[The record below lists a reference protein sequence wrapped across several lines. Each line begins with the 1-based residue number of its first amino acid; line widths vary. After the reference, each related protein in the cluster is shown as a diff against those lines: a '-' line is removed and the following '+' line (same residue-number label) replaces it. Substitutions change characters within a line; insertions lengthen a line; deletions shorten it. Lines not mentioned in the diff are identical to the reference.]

1 MAARG
6 RFPYRGGF
14 LEPDMDTPMATNPS
28 RIAGRTPP
36 PAAARVRESSAEPA
50 HGMTPVAGAKIQ
62 LLRRLEASGSC
73 EAVFLAEDLLQART
87 LKDLA
92 QLAHEIATKLQEVDG
107 PRCADAF
114 WNEAK
119 QILLRWRDLALNAPR
134 GR

>member
-1 MAARG
+1 MAAHG

-36 PAAARVRESSAEPA
+36 PAAARARETSAHPSR
-50 HGMTPVAGAKIQ
+50 GMTPVAGAKIQ
-62 LLRRLEASGSC
+62 LLRRLEATGSC

-92 QLAHEIATKLQEVDG
+92 QLAHEIAMKLQEVDG

-114 WNEAK
+114 WSEAK

-134 GR
+134 GQ

>member
-1 MAARG
+1 
-6 RFPYRGGF
+6 
-14 LEPDMDTPMATNPS
+14 MATHPS
-28 RIAGRTPP
+28 RIAGRAL
-36 PAAARVRESSAEPA
+36 PAAASARESSANVSGGLP
-50 HGMTPVAGAKIQ
+50 PVAGAKIQ
-62 LLRRLEASGSC
+62 LLRRLEATGSC

-92 QLAHEIATKLQEVDG
+92 QIAHEISAKLQEVDG

-119 QILLRWRDLALNAPR
+119 QILMRWRDLALNAPR